1 MKPGDMH
8 HSAMNRHFFI
18 EPRICARCRQVM
30 PREGGRYVETRPGRQ
45 EWICGRHK

>member
-1 MKPGDMH
+1 MKPGDMK

-18 EPRICARCRQVM
+18 EPRICARCR
-30 PREGGRYVETRPGRQ
+30 EGGRYVQTRPGRQ